1 MVIFYNSIGIR
12 ADFLY
17 TIGGQP
23 PGEYKRER
31 GRIESMNNRLQKK
44 KIKKIVHHT
53 LEKIDIS
60 LDVHIQTTQVNMIYD
75 FIQNL
80 LIIDIDRVR
89 KARNEMNTPV
99 PLEDYIKAL
108 VLHEVGHYLD
118 QEALWASVPR
128 TLEIRKIKRE
138 TPYFERTKDLDLF
151 QMDIEEHEMEY
162 TFEETAWN
170 NAAVLNEQ
178 FNMVG
183 WDSFEQ
189 VRFESLL
196 SYTAVYNRDLLIY
209 QALLKQK
216 TGKQLAV

>member
-1 MVIFYNSIGIR
+1 
-12 ADFLY
+12 
-17 TIGGQP
+17 
-23 PGEYKRER
+23 
-31 GRIESMNNRLQKK
+31 MNNRLQKK
-44 KIKKIVHHT
+44 KIKEIVYRT

-60 LDVHIQTTQVNMIYD
+60 LDIHIQTTQVNMIYD
-75 FIQNL
+75 FIKNQ
-80 LIIDIDRVR
+80 LIIDVDRIR
-89 KARNEMNTPV
+89 EARNEMITPV

-118 QEALWASVPR
+118 RDALWASIPR
-128 TLEIRKIKRE
+128 ALEIRKKKRE
-138 TPYFERTKDLDLF
+138 TPYFERTKDLELF
-151 QMDIEEHEMEY
+151 QVDIEEHEVEY

-170 NAAVLNEQ
+170 NAAVLNEK
-178 FNMVG
+178 FNVVG
-183 WDSFEQ
+183 RDSFEK